1 MRAYD
6 PMIKTAFITNFFK
19 FYNLIWGLALPF
31 LKRNRRLRQGFE
43 KRTSFSHLSPA
54 DLWIQAASA
63 GEAYLA
69 VSLLLNLRP
78 RVPLKALVT
87 TTTTQGMDI
96 LASGL
101 TPDRIS
107 PNMELNIAWF
117 PFDMP
122 DIIRQTVAVIAP
134 KVLILLETELWPGLL
149 HCLKQRGTQILV
161 VNARMSKK
169 SFSRYYKTRW
179 LWEHLAPDLI
189 LAISD
194 EDRER
199 FQMVFKPSKVKT
211 MSNMKFEAIET
222 DPSSSASGRDT
233 IILPCPLPLTILA
246 SVRRQEENQVVLMLQ
261 KLLDLFPH
269 QVVAVFPRHMGR
281 LPSWKKKL
289 SAHGLKF
296 YLRSGLSS
304 PLTTPGI
311 ILWDIFGE
319 LKTAYAFASVVFVGG
334 SLKPLGGQN
343 IIEPAGQGA
352 FTVTGPHYDD
362 FAWAAAEM
370 LKKGLLIRKNSWKA
384 LAETMAEAL
393 EHPVSLE
400 DRKALVKSHLQSKK
414 GGARQ
419 ACDEILK
426 TFDQLS

>member
-1 MRAYD
+1 
-6 PMIKTAFITNFFK
+6 MIKTAFITNFFK
-19 FYNLIWGLALPF
+19 FYNLIWKLALPF
-31 LKRNRRLRQGFE
+31 LKRNSRLRQGFE
-43 KRTSFSHLSPA
+43 KRISFSHLSPA
-54 DLWIQAASA
+54 DLWVQAASA

-69 VSLLLNLRP
+69 VTLLLNLRP
-78 RVPLKALVT
+78 KAPLKVLVT
-87 TTTTQGMDI
+87 TTTTQGRDI
-96 LASGL
+96 LTSGL
-101 TPDRIS
+101 TAERMSQHMDLKID
-107 PNMELNIAWF
+107 WF

-122 DIIRQTVAVIAP
+122 DIIGPAVAVIAP
-134 KVLILLETELWPGLL
+134 KVLVLLETELWPGLL
-149 HCLKQRGTQILV
+149 HCLKQRGTKILM

-169 SFSRYYKTRW
+169 SFGRYYKTKW
-179 LWEHLAPDLI
+179 LWKHLAPDLI

-194 EDRER
+194 EDRDL

-211 MSNMKFEAIET
+211 MPNMKFESIET
-222 DPSSSASGRDT
+222 ESSSVASSRDGT
-233 IILPCPLPLTILA
+233 ILPCPLPLTIFA
-246 SVRRQEENQVVLMLQ
+246 SVRRQEETQVVLML
-261 KLLDLFPH
+261 KKVLDLFPG

-281 LPSWKKKL
+281 LPSWGKKL
-289 SAHGLKF
+289 RAHGLKF
-296 YLRSGLSS
+296 YLRSALSS

-319 LKTAYAFASVVFVGG
+319 LKTAYEFASVVFVGG

-343 IIEPAGQGA
+343 IIEPAVQGA

-370 LKKGLLIRKNSWKA
+370 LKKGLLIQKNSWKT

-393 EHPVSLE
+393 EHPVSQE
-400 DRKALVKSHLQSKK
+400 GRKTLVKSHVQSKK

-426 TFDQLS
+426 TFDQWS